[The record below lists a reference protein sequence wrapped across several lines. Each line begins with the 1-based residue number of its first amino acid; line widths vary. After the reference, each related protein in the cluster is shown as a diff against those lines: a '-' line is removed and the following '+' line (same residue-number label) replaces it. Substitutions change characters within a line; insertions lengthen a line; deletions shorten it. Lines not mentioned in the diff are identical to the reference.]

1 MNEFYQIED
10 TREFANYEIEAEER
24 AQAPFHVADFWPL
37 PAGSIITHADDAET
51 RVEYP
56 DGIVRSFGFVA
67 DCGKTPEMWS
77 LRNNVMTE
85 VRDRILAEIEN
96 GSYKIGQPV
105 PKIRY
110 EVFFDTGNSVTNFD
124 EIF

>member
-1 MNEFYQIED
+1 MNDFYQIED
-10 TREFANYEIEAEER
+10 TPEFANYEIEAEER
-24 AQAPFHVADFWPL
+24 AQAPFHVSDFWPL
-37 PAGSIITHADDAET
+37 PAGSIVTHADAAEA

-56 DGIVRSFGFVA
+56 DGVVRSFGVVTGF
-67 DCGKTPEMWS
+67 GKTPEAWS

-110 EVFFDTGNSVTNFD
+110 EVFFDTGNSISNFD

>member
-1 MNEFYQIED
+1 MNDFYQIED
-10 TREFANYEIEAEER
+10 TPEFANYEIEAEER
-24 AQAPFHVADFWPL
+24 AQAPFHVSDFWPL
-37 PAGSIITHADDAET
+37 PAGSVVTHADET
-51 RVEYP
+51 SARVEYA
-56 DGIVRSFGFVA
+56 DGTVRSFGVVTGF
-67 DCGKTPEMWS
+67 GKTPEAWS

-110 EVFFDTGNSVTNFD
+110 EVFFDTGNSISNFD